1 MSPFL
6 GNGIFRRN
14 FAQRGAGEWKT
25 WPPRGSNCR
34 AHNLLTMLSCNSANN
49 GASYGAILGSVV
61 ADCFTTAVL
70 MADRNGR
77 ILLCTPAAEKA
88 LRLKAG
94 RRVLSPALKKLVR
107 DCLTSDQS
115 LPPRKISRA
124 VKGAQGSL
132 AASAA
137 PVRRGRNTEV
147 AIVLH
152 DLLPLRSVEENLR
165 RLDRLAVVGTL
176 SASAGHEI
184 KNALVAV
191 KTFLDLLLEKNRDA
205 ELGGV
210 VQREMQ
216 RIDLL
221 VGQMMRFARPARPV
235 FSDVR
240 LHEVINHSLRMVQHQ
255 LDDKLISLNRSFQ
268 AAPDFVRGDDG
279 QLEQVF
285 VNLFIN
291 ALEAMGPN
299 GSLKVATEFVS
310 SPFAAEKKSPQVRV
324 TISDTGVGVA
334 PENIPQLF
342 EPFFTTKQNGT
353 GLGLPIIQRIVREH
367 QGDISVQSELNQGTT
382 FSILLPATAK
392 SG

>member
-1 MSPFL
+1 MLP
-6 GNGIFRRN
+6 GNP
-14 FAQRGAGEWKT
+14 T
-25 WPPRGSNCR
+25 
-34 AHNLLTMLSCNSANN
+34 NN
-49 GASYGAILGSVV
+49 GAPHDAILGSVV
-61 ADCFTTAVL
+61 RECFTSAVL
-70 MADRNGR
+70 VVSRNGR
-77 ILLCTPAAEKA
+77 ILLCTPAAEAA
-88 LRLKAG
+88 LRLKPG
-94 RRVLSPALKKLVR
+94 KPVLPPSLKKLVR
-107 DCLTSDQS
+107 DCLTDGNQV
-115 LPPRKISRA
+115 LPRKIPR
-124 VKGAQGSL
+124 KGRDAQSCL

-137 PVRRGRNTEV
+137 AVRRGREMEV
-147 AIVLH
+147 VITLH
-152 DLLPLRSVEENLR
+152 DLLPLGSVEENLR
-165 RLDRLAVVGTL
+165 RLDRLAVIGTL

-216 RIDLL
+216 RIDSL

-235 FSDVR
+235 FADVR
-240 LHEVINHSLRMVQHQ
+240 LHDVINHSLRMVQHQ

-268 AAPDFVRGDDG
+268 AAPDSVRGDDS

-299 GSLKVATEFVS
+299 GSLKIATEFVS
-310 SPFAAEKKSPQVRV
+310 SPLAAEKKNPQVRV

-334 PENIPQLF
+334 PENLPQLF

-367 QGDISVQSELNQGTT
+367 EGDISVQSELNQGTT

-392 SG
+392 HG

>member
-1 MSPFL
+1 
-6 GNGIFRRN
+6 
-14 FAQRGAGEWKT
+14 
-25 WPPRGSNCR
+25 
-34 AHNLLTMLSCNSANN
+34 MLSGNSANN
-49 GASYGAILGSVV
+49 GAPHDAILGSVV
-61 ADCFTTAVL
+61 RDCFTTAVL
-70 MADRNGR
+70 MADRGGR

-88 LRLKAG
+88 LRLKPG
-94 RRVLSPALKKLVR
+94 KRVLSNALKKLVR
-107 DCLTSDQS
+107 DCLAGDKP
-115 LPPRKISRA
+115 LPPRKISR
-124 VKGAQGSL
+124 GRGSL

-137 PVRRGRNTEV
+137 PVRRGGHTEV
-147 AIVLH
+147 AVVLH
-152 DLLPLRSVEENLR
+152 DLSPLGSIEENLR
-165 RLDRLAVVGTL
+165 RLDRLAVIGTL
-176 SASAGHEI
+176 SASSGHEI
-184 KNALVAV
+184 KNGLVAV

-210 VQREMQ
+210 VRREMQ
-216 RIDLL
+216 RIDSL

-268 AAPDFVRGDDG
+268 AAPDSVRGDDN

-299 GSLKVATEFVS
+299 GSLKVATEFV
-310 SPFAAEKKSPQVRV
+310 PGPVAALEPKSPQVRV
-324 TISDTGVGVA
+324 TISDTGVGVS
-334 PENIPQLF
+334 PENLPQLF

-367 QGDISVQSELNQGTT
+367 QGDISVRSELNQGTT
-382 FSILLPATAK
+382 FSILLPAATK